1 MPKKI
6 LSVTEALRNP
16 RRRRIVSYL
25 IEEFEVPLSRLAREM
40 NMGAGALYNH
50 LAILLRV
57 GLINICR
64 KRGRVFVRINE
75 ELLINK
81 RVNKCASRV

>member
-1 MPKKI
+1 MPEKI

-16 RRRRIVSYL
+16 RRRLIVSYL
-25 IEEFEVPLSRLAREM
+25 IERLEVPFSKLAREL
-40 NMGAGALYNH
+40 NMSAGTLYNH

-57 GLINICR
+57 GLINMYR

-81 RVNKCASRV
+81 RVNKCVSSV